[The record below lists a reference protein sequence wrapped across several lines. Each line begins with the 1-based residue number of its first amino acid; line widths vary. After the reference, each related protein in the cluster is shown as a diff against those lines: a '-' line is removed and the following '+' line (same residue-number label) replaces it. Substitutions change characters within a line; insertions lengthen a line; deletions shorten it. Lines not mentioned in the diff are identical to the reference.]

1 MYGMVNQG
9 IAQYVTEN
17 LGEPVWLEIVAKAGL
32 DSGEFET
39 MLAYDDDV
47 TYKLVFA
54 ASDILG
60 MDTNEIL
67 ESFGEFWVD
76 FAANTAIGRLLDFG
90 GDTLFELLDN
100 LNEMHERIQLSLPHL
115 RPPSFEFEMCE
126 GNVHRLH
133 YYSERDGLQPM
144 VIGLVTGLARKTG
157 ENIRVKIL
165 ENRMDGA
172 DHDVFELEVLADAS
186 TAPQV
191 A

>member
-17 LGEPVWLEIVAKAGL
+17 LGASVWAEILDKADLE
-32 DSGEFET
+32 SGEFET
-39 MLAYDDDV
+39 MLAYDDSV

-54 ASDILG
+54 ASDVLG
-60 MDTNEIL
+60 IGTDEVL
-67 ESFGEFWVD
+67 ESFGDYWVD
-76 FAANTAIGRLLDFG
+76 YAADTAIGRLLAFG
-90 GDTLFELLDN
+90 GDTLFELLDS
-100 LNEMHERIQLSLPHL
+100 LNEMHERIQMSLPHL
-115 RPPSFEFEMCE
+115 RPPSFEFEMCK

-144 VIGLVTGLARKTG
+144 VIGLVKGLARKCG
-157 ENIRVKIL
+157 EDVRIKIV

-172 DHDVFELEVLADAS
+172 EHDVFELEVLENSAS
-186 TAPQV
+186 KPQV